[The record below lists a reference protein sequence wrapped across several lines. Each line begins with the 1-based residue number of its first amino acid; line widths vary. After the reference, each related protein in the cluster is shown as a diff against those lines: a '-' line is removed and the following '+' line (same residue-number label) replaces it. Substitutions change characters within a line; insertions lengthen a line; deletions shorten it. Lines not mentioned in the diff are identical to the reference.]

1 MPVAVN
7 VQPVAG
13 VEILSP
19 KKLATPCTAFTVVRL
34 VESSDGLHEPG
45 VTVTVTAADDEVT
58 SAPFCSTFTVGTG
71 RSRFCDSVFDGEVA
85 KRSLVPDVKVTIARL
100 APDDEPELT
109 FAVTVT
115 GPGTLEVSSVV
126 ATPIALLLTCVAVS
140 VAPGEA
146 LNTTSV
152 SCGGETAA
160 VMVTDSELTSAT
172 ALSAATDTE
181 TGPQPTSIKNT
192 RGSAR
197 MRAPLPAPR
206 RSERR
211 LNNHPMNVTLDQA
224 RALDAFARA
233 AKAPTRTL
241 LSVDSL
247 DGVASRFEAE
257 DAQLMVT
264 VLPVDASPSLEVHRL
279 PKLRARLVAHKSHP
293 LSRLKKVTRKAL
305 AEHVLLTVRGSDP
318 RLHLATAELDTQS
331 MVHLLDFHAK
341 KDAIVAG
348 LGFGWLPDW
357 LIERELQRGK
367 LSPQA
372 PAGQRSRLRARGRR
386 AGPPTLA
393 TRPGCCSNA
402 SLLATENVPPLH

>member
-1 MPVAVN
+1 
-7 VQPVAG
+7 
-13 VEILSP
+13 
-19 KKLATPCTAFTVVRL
+19 
-34 VESSDGLHEPG
+34 
-45 VTVTVTAADDEVT
+45 
-58 SAPFCSTFTVGTG
+58 
-71 RSRFCDSVFDGEVA
+71 
-85 KRSLVPDVKVTIARL
+85 
-100 APDDEPELT
+100 
-109 FAVTVT
+109 
-115 GPGTLEVSSVV
+115 
-126 ATPIALLLTCVAVS
+126 
-140 VAPGEA
+140 
-146 LNTTSV
+146 
-152 SCGGETAA
+152 
-160 VMVTDSELTSAT
+160 
-172 ALSAATDTE
+172 
-181 TGPQPTSIKNT
+181 
-192 RGSAR
+192 
-197 MRAPLPAPR
+197 
-206 RSERR
+206 
-211 LNNHPMNVTLDQA
+211 MNVTLDQA

-247 DGVASRFEAE
+247 DGVAARFKAE
-257 DAQLMVT
+257 VAQLMVT

-386 AGPPTLA
+386 AVRQRWQRDPVAAPTPHSWRLR
-393 TRPGCCSNA
+393 TCHRC
-402 SLLATENVPPLH
+402 TESPLKTKCWENLRMGRCVTP